1 MQKKDDNSSCCLIF
15 VITIL
20 AAFYFVTGIG
30 QSLVDFLQ
38 RLWGW
43 ALFLTFVCAIVY
55 LVVTTIHISISEYKL
70 DRKIRHVSLRCYPVE
85 METPAVLPIPTD
97 LPEVPG
103 QESIRSLYLLG
114 SLTNYGLHLAP
125 HPPRPGWEAFP
136 ADNNTRFNLLG
147 DNHPGPLVIPP
158 HAFSLYYRELNYRGS
173 HTLFS
178 RPADAPGI
186 SGYLPDSWGN
196 RPMIIIIIYTSI
208 CNPKRLKRNIP
219 RTNPMKLD
227 LVVLD
232 ENGREDS
239 AATVLFFKK
248 IWVVKNPTESNNDD
262 DDSWMYRSR
271 PTMPW

>member
-38 RLWGW
+38 RVWGW
-43 ALFLTFVCAIVY
+43 ALFLTFVCAIVC
-55 LVVTTIHISISEYKL
+55 LVVTTIHISISEYIL
-70 DRKIRHVSLRCYPVE
+70 DRKIRHVSLSCYPVE

-103 QESIRSLYLLG
+103 QESIRPLYLLG

-125 HPPRPGWEAFP
+125 LPPHPGWKWFP
-136 ADNNTRFNLLG
+136 ADNTARFNQLG
-147 DNHPGPLVIPP
+147 GNHPEFVIIPP
-158 HAFSLYYRELNYRGS
+158 HAFSLYYRPHSRRDNLYLF
-173 HTLFS
+173 TL
-178 RPADAPGI
+178 PANAPGF
-186 SGYLPDSWGN
+186 SGDLPDSWRN
-196 RPMIIIIIYTSI
+196 RPMMMIIIYTSI
-208 CNPKRLKRNIP
+208 CDPKRLKRNIP
-219 RTNPMKLD
+219 RTNPLKLE

-232 ENGREDS
+232 ENGWEDY
-239 AATVLFFKK
+239 AATIRFFNKLRNLKK
-248 IWVVKNPTESNNDD
+248 PREPSDD
-262 DDSWMYRSR
+262 DDAWMYRSR